1 MSHLLLARDITLG
14 FHESGRVT
22 QLLSG
27 FNFSADAGSRVAII
41 GASGVGKSSLLR
53 VLSGLE
59 RPLAGDIFYQGKRL
73 TGPHPQL
80 GMVFQTPGLLP
91 WLNLRQNVA
100 FGLKFRHQ
108 PRLSRQQRQQRI
120 SQAIEAVGLSLH
132 QHKYPA
138 QLSGGM
144 AQRAAL
150 ARCLARSP
158 AVLLLDEPFSAL
170 DPISRQEMQQLVG
183 TIAREQELSVL
194 LVTHDIDEALLMTDR
209 VLLLH
214 GREGGFLKEWQPQI
228 PFPREQALDEL
239 SAARLDILKA
249 MRGQRS

>member
-1 MSHLLLARDITLG
+1 MSPLLMARDITLG
-14 FHESGRVT
+14 FRESAGITR
-22 QLLSG
+22 LLSG
-27 FNFSADAGSRVAII
+27 FNFSTDAGSNVAII

-59 RPLAGDIFYQGKRL
+59 RPLAGDVFYQGKRL

-100 FGLKFRHQ
+100 FGLNFHHQ

-132 QHKYPA
+132 QHKYPI

-144 AQRAAL
+144 AQRVAL
-150 ARCLARSP
+150 ARCLARTP
-158 AVLLLDEPFSAL
+158 GVLLLDEPFSAL
-170 DPISRQEMQQLVG
+170 DPVSRQEMQQLVS
-183 TIAREQELSVL
+183 TIARDQQLSVL

-209 VLLLH
+209 VLLLN
-214 GREGGFLKEWQPQI
+214 GSEGGTFKEWRPRI
-228 PFPREQALDEL
+228 PSPREQALDEL

-249 MRGQRS
+249 MRDERG